1 MLTGK
6 SIVLGVTG
14 SIAAYKIANLASM
27 LVKLN
32 ADVHVIMTQNATHFI
47 TPMTFETLTNN
58 KCIVDTFDR
67 NFNFDVKHVS
77 LAKKGDLFLVAP
89 CTANVIGKVASGIC
103 DDMLT
108 TTIMATKAPVLFAP
122 AMNTGMW
129 ENPILQD
136 NLQKLQHYGYHI
148 ISPVVGRLACGDTG
162 SGKMP
167 SEETLLSHILL
178 HLAKEKDLSGKKLLI
193 TAGPTQEAIDPVR
206 FITNHSSGK
215 MGYALAK
222 MAALRGAEVT
232 LVSGPVCLQPFV
244 GVNKIDV
251 VSAADMFDAVTSI
264 SSTQDAIIMCS
275 AVADYT
281 PSTYSD
287 QKVKKSDA
295 DLHIPLTRTQD
306 ILGYLGAHK
315 RPGQILV
322 GFSMETENL
331 IENSRSK
338 LASKNADIICAN
350 SISSSSTGF
359 AVDTN
364 QVTLITPDAVTPLP
378 LCSKEET
385 ANLILNTSATPPSSS
400 PWPPTTVPSP
410 TPGASRRARKKPL
423 PSSATNSNKD
433 FGNTMWKRQT
443 SRVSSSPPS
452 YPR

>member
-6 SIVLGVTG
+6 TIVLGVTG

-77 LAKKGDLFLVAP
+77 LAKKGDLFMVAP
-89 CTANVIGKVASGIC
+89 CTANVIGKVAGGIC
-103 DDMLT
+103 DDMLS

-136 NLQKLQHYGYHI
+136 NLQKLKHYGYHI
-148 ISPVVGRLACGDTG
+148 IEPVVGRLACGDTG

-167 SEETLLSHILL
+167 SEETLLEHILL
-178 HLAKEKDLSGKKLLI
+178 HLAKEKDLSGKRILV

-206 FITNHSSGK
+206 YITNHSSGK
-215 MGYALAK
+215 MGYAIAK
-222 MAALRGAEVT
+222 MAVLRGAQVT
-232 LVSGPVCLQPFV
+232 LVSGPVSVQPFAGIQV
-244 GVNKIDV
+244 VPV
-251 VSAADMFDAVTSI
+251 VSAKDMFEAVTTRSAEHDI
-264 SSTQDAIIMCS
+264 IIMCS

-281 PSTYSD
+281 PAHYSD
-287 QKVKKSDA
+287 QKVKKQDG
-295 DLHIPLTRTQD
+295 DLSIALTRTND
-306 ILGYLGAHK
+306 ILAWLGEHK
-315 RPGQILV
+315 KNGQILV
-322 GFSMETENL
+322 GFSMETEHL
-331 IENSRSK
+331 IENSREK
-338 LASKNADIICAN
+338 LTKKHADLICAN
-350 SISSSSTGF
+350 SIATNQTGF

-364 QVTLITPDAVTPLP
+364 KVTLITQAGVVELP

-385 ANLILNTSATPPSSS
+385 ANLILDHI
-400 PWPPTTVPSP
+400 
-410 TPGASRRARKKPL
+410 
-423 PSSATNSNKD
+423 NSL
-433 FGNTMWKRQT
+433 
-443 SRVSSSPPS
+443 
-452 YPR
+452 

>member
-6 SIVLGVTG
+6 TIVLGVTG

-77 LAKKGDLFLVAP
+77 LAKRGDLFLVAP
-89 CTANVIGKVASGIC
+89 CTANVIGKVAGGIC

-108 TTIMATKAPVLFAP
+108 TTIMATKAPVLFSP

-136 NLQKLQHYGYHI
+136 NIQKLKHYGYHI
-148 ISPVVGRLACGDTG
+148 IEPVEGRLACGDIG

-167 SEETLLSHILL
+167 SEEVLLEHILL
-178 HLAKEKDLSGKKLLI
+178 HLAKDKDLKGRKILV

-215 MGYALAK
+215 MGYAIAK
-222 MAALRGAEVT
+222 IAVLRGAEVT
-232 LVSGPVCLQPFV
+232 LVSGPVSLQPFAGIEV
-244 GVNKIDV
+244 VPV
-251 VSAADMFDAVTSI
+251 VSAADMFEAVTSR
-264 SSTQDAIIMCS
+264 SADQDIIIMCS

-281 PSTYSD
+281 PANYSN
-287 QKVKKSDA
+287 QKVKKQDG
-295 DLHIPLTRTQD
+295 DLSIALTRTND
-306 ILGYLGAHK
+306 ILAWLGEHK
-315 RPGQILV
+315 KKGQILV
-322 GFSMETENL
+322 GFSMETEHL
-331 IENSRSK
+331 IENSREK
-338 LASKNADIICAN
+338 LAKKQVNLICAN
-350 SISSSSTGF
+350 SISGNQTGF

-364 QVTLITPDAVTPLP
+364 QVTLITQAGVVELP

-385 ANLILNTSATPPSSS
+385 ANLILDHI
-400 PWPPTTVPSP
+400 
-410 TPGASRRARKKPL
+410 
-423 PSSATNSNKD
+423 NSL
-433 FGNTMWKRQT
+433 
-443 SRVSSSPPS
+443 
-452 YPR
+452 